1 MEVPPLYEGTLLFVI
16 GCFILV
22 GLIVFALWG
31 ALHLYGRLHAC
42 CALASAMAAS

>member
-1 MEVPPLYEGTLLFVI
+1 MEVPPLFVI

-31 ALHLYGRLHAC
+31 ALHLYGRL
-42 CALASAMAAS
+42 